1 MEIEILD
8 SSGVV
13 VNTILA
19 DAGFANKFHPNRWRE
34 KVQPDPE
41 PEVEPE
47 PESTPE
53 PLSLDEAKAR
63 KISEIKFEAGR
74 RITALDW
81 RLQRAQE
88 REQLGQ
94 AGVETV
100 ADVLALHEQIR
111 QASNAAELAVST
123 LTDVSLV
130 QAFTW

>member
-13 VNTILA
+13 INTIIA
-19 DAGFANKFHPNRWRE
+19 DADFANEFYPNSWRE
-34 KVQPDPE
+34 KAKP
-41 PEVEPE
+41 EPE
-47 PESTPE
+47 PEPIPQPIT
-53 PLSLDEAKAR
+53 LDEAKAA
-63 KISEIKFEAGR
+63 KVVEIKAEAER

-88 REQLGQ
+88 REQLGE
-94 AGVETV
+94 AGLETV
-100 ADVLALHEQIR
+100 TDVLAMREQIR

-123 LTDVSLV
+123 LTEVSAV

>member
-13 VNTILA
+13 INTIIA
-19 DAGFANKFHPNRWRE
+19 DADFANEFYPNSWRE
-34 KVQPDPE
+34 KVKPE
-41 PEVEPE
+41 PEPIPQSV
-47 PESTPE
+47 T
-53 PLSLDEAKAR
+53 LDEAKAA
-63 KISEIKFEAGR
+63 KVIEIKAEAER

-88 REQLGQ
+88 RERLGET
-94 AGVETV
+94 GVETV
-100 ADVLALHEQIR
+100 ADVLALREQIR

-123 LTDVSLV
+123 LTEVSAV